1 MKKTLCIAFLSFIL
15 MSLSCVTASA
25 ASFKDVPSN
34 YWANKEIT
42 WASDRGLM
50 NGTTTTTFNPTGKTL
65 RGQMTAILYRYAGS
79 PAVEQASVYTDVT
92 SANYYSDA
100 AIWAVNNKI
109 MEESRLASK
118 TMDAGDPISRAE
130 FCTMLLM
137 FSIYSD
143 TYVPP
148 SAGTLFTDTG
158 DLSSTMQWAIE
169 WANCSGIVNGTST
182 TTFNPHGS
190 LTRAAAAA
198 MLYRYENYAK
208 TDPQLLAEARAK
220 ELVEYYACPFPQ
232 MIKDLL
238 VDAYGFSEVIAE
250 RAVNAAI
257 SNETW
262 KIFAITKAEDF
273 FYMAPKQPKK
283 EDVRIYLTSSLGF
296 PSEVAEYAVEVADI
310 SWNQPRTDAADG
322 WISLAD
328 FENMGFTV
336 NAGFRLIKLKYN
348 ATGEE
353 YIMTGFPM
361 GFTQGLEYTVDFN
374 GVQINGM
381 FFEDL
386 SYAPNYWFFLDK
398 YDLISAGI
406 LNSNGTLSSNIKNGL
421 SQERMYESA
430 VDSPNYVSPGSP
442 SSSTSSS
449 GSTSSGGG
457 TSVTVPSHSETE
469 GNLVWV
475 PTKGGTKYH
484 SKSSCSQMEDPI
496 QVSIE
501 TAIANGYTACGR
513 CH

>member
-1 MKKTLCIAFLSFIL
+1 
-15 MSLSCVTASA
+15 
-25 ASFKDVPSN
+25 
-34 YWANKEIT
+34 
-42 WASDRGLM
+42 
-50 NGTTTTTFNPTGKTL
+50 
-65 RGQMTAILYRYAGS
+65 
-79 PAVEQASVYTDVT
+79 
-92 SANYYSDA
+92 
-100 AIWAVNNKI
+100 
-109 MEESRLASK
+109 
-118 TMDAGDPISRAE
+118 
-130 FCTMLLM
+130 MLLK
-137 FSIYSD
+137 SLRLSD
-143 TYVPP
+143 
-148 SAGTLFTDTG
+148 FD
-158 DLSSTMQWAIE
+158 
-169 WANCSGIVNGTST
+169 
-182 TTFNPHGS
+182 
-190 LTRAAAAA
+190 
-198 MLYRYENYAK
+198 
-208 TDPQLLAEARAK
+208 
-220 ELVEYYACPFPQ
+220 
-232 MIKDLL
+232 
-238 VDAYGFSEVIAE
+238 SEVIAE

-442 SSSTSSS
+442 SSSTSSP